1 MMPTLTWPLPLHAI
15 HTHTHRDPGHDAA
28 QVGAHSIHSIVLQV
42 AGVTIDDQVGGI
54 ALRMRRQ

>member
-1 MMPTLTWPLPLHAI
+1 MPNA
-15 HTHTHRDPGHDAA
+15 HTHRHPRHDAA
-28 QVGAHSIHSIVLQV
+28 QMGAHSIHSIVLQV